1 MVEIG
6 IDTNDSDSIVE
17 LIRVAREKDADII
30 SGTTSN
36 DEYIIAQLVENS
48 DAKIKIDI
56 IRHTNVIHTR
66 YFNEHGS
73 CIEELFD
80 SDK

>member
-1 MVEIG
+1 MVEVG

-17 LIRVAREKDADII
+17 LIRVAREKDIDIV
-30 SGTTSN
+30 SGITSEG
-36 DEYIIAQLVENS
+36 EYIIAQLVENG

-56 IRHTNVIHTR
+56 IRHTDVIHTR

-73 CIEELFD
+73 CIEELFE
-80 SDK
+80 SDR

>member
-1 MVEIG
+1 MVEVG
-6 IDTNDSDSIVE
+6 IDTNDADSIVE
-17 LIRVAREKDADII
+17 LIRIAREKDVDII

-36 DEYIIAQLVENS
+36 DEYTIAQLVENG

-56 IRHTNVIHTR
+56 IRHTNTIHTR
-66 YFNEHGS
+66 YFNEYGS
-73 CIEELFD
+73 CIEELYE